1 MNPTARRSTSSVNP
15 GSVKVYVGPRTPPG
29 QSANSRTIQQVP
41 SAPPLANP
49 NLQPSSQVPRTPL
62 AGRTIIHLRTAGSV
76 RPPAMPNEPAT
87 QLKLVKQFIAGR
99 KSNFAIPGG
108 GPSKNPVLAANE
120 TLVTLRQLARRSEN
134 QVAYVEDGHI
144 RFRDKPIR
152 IVANIPSDAANDAE
166 TKQQVLKELN
176 ALLQKAYGEQSGKIL
191 RPGNDL
197 YSNSKK
203 FVTAADLG
211 RILDK
216 AASYK
221 GHMHNLSKRDQMWSR
236 LVDAGVENT
245 ADAHEKVNLAFT
257 QKISAHVHK
266 ELDVPALNGIFREL
280 RAEFAQRRDS
290 DPIPA
295 NQRNA
300 FEQAYDQDPN

>member
-1 MNPTARRSTSSVNP
+1 MNPTARPSTSSVNP
-15 GSVKVYVGPRTPPG
+15 GSVKVYVGPRNLPG
-29 QSANSRTIQQVP
+29 QSANGRVIQQVP

-49 NLQPSSQVPRTPL
+49 NLQPPLQLPRTPL
-62 AGRTIIHLRTAGSV
+62 AGRTIIHVRTAGSV

-108 GPSKNPVLAANE
+108 GPSKNPILAANE
-120 TLVTLRQLARRSEN
+120 TLVTLRQLASKSEN

-152 IVANIPSDAANDAE
+152 IVSNIPSDAATDAA
-166 TKQQVLKELN
+166 TKEEVLKALN
-176 ALLQKAYGEQSGKIL
+176 ALLQNAYGELSGKIL
-191 RPGNDL
+191 RSGNDL

-221 GHMHNLSKRDQMWSR
+221 GHMHNLSKGDRMWSR
-236 LVDAGVENT
+236 LVDAGVPST
-245 ADAHEKVNLAFT
+245 SDAHEKVNQAFT
-257 QKISAHVHK
+257 QKISAHVHQ
-266 ELDVPALNGIFREL
+266 ELDVPAMNRIFGEL
-280 RAEFAQRRDS
+280 RAEFGERRDS
-290 DPIPA
+290 DPTPA

-300 FEQAYDQDPN
+300 FERAYDRDPN